1 MAIPEGYVSL
11 GLVGFTDKGDYS
23 PDAVYVQNDLIH
35 QDNAI
40 WKCLI
45 DGTTGIPPAPGSEN
59 WSIYI
64 QSQTQMDGITVADTF
79 GVMGE
84 TGEIVVA
91 QSFLDLLAEKVMN
104 QMLTKNGLVNNALAT
119 VPGVAALD
127 SVMGATLQEEIDQT
141 NSNLQ
146 EIGTVLQSSYV
157 GPNILMT
164 ELNHEYDICTITL
177 PKGKWLLIGCTLA
190 NGTLTFTYGSLF
202 SGRSTQKNHQSNL
215 AFGLAIVPDGI
226 RSSILRLIVGGESE
240 GYSNSEIHT
249 DSNYCG
255 IKAIKIG

>member
-1 MAIPEGYVSL
+1 MAVPEGYISL
-11 GLVGFTDKGDYS
+11 GFVGFTDKGEFS
-23 PDAVYVQNDLIH
+23 PDIVYAKNDVVH
-35 QDNAI
+35 KDNAI
-40 WKCLI
+40 WKCLV
-45 DGTTGIPPAPGSEN
+45 DDTVGIAPVEGGGN
-59 WSIYI
+59 WEIFI
-64 QSQTQMDGITVADTF
+64 QSQTKANGITVTDTF
-79 GVMGE
+79 GVVGD
-84 TGEIVVA
+84 TGEVVVA
-91 QSFLDLLAEKVMN
+91 QTFLDSLADKVMN
-104 QMLTKNGLVNNALAT
+104 QVLKKADLVNNALAT
-119 VPGVAALD
+119 IPGQAALD
-127 SVMGATLQEEIDQT
+127 SAMGKNFQNQIDGI

>member
-1 MAIPEGYVSL
+1 MEIR
-11 GLVGFTDKGDYS
+11 
-23 PDAVYVQNDLIH
+23 
-35 QDNAI
+35 
-40 WKCLI
+40 
-45 DGTTGIPPAPGSEN
+45 
-59 WSIYI
+59 IYAFI
-64 QSQTQMDGITVADTF
+64 LNTQIS
-79 GVMGE
+79 
-84 TGEIVVA
+84 
-91 QSFLDLLAEKVMN
+91 SF
-104 QMLTKNGLVNNALAT
+104 
-119 VPGVAALD
+119 
-127 SVMGATLQEEIDQT
+127 
-141 NSNLQ
+141 SNLQ